1 MDLHILERLGVGG
14 FGFTKKIVERRLEF
28 HKKRFWF
35 WKCGGDLRG
44 KREREMGGKSSC
56 VNVSMVG
63 IKMSFVKH
71 QFEASGLRSE
81 MVEWEE
87 EEGGATRIHCWVP
100 RPPQAERGVWSVSA
114 PEKPA
119 LLLLHEFVAGGTLNW
134 EKQIRSFHKHF
145 HVYVPD
151 LLFFGASTSS
161 RQDRTEI
168 FQAECMV
175 KMLHALEVYNEVKK
189 SPLLLAL
196 TDRQTEGW
204 GW

>member
-1 MDLHILERLGVGG
+1 MR
-14 FGFTKKIVERRLEF
+14 
-28 HKKRFWF
+28 
-35 WKCGGDLRG
+35 
-44 KREREMGGKSSC
+44 REREMGGKSSC

-175 KMLHALEVYNEVKK
+175 KMLHALEVYNEVK
-189 SPLLLAL
+189 SAL
-196 TDRQTEGW
+196 TCFHRQTDRGM
-204 GW
+204 GVVGIPRV

>member
-1 MDLHILERLGVGG
+1 MDLHILERLGLGG
-14 FGFTKKIVERRLEF
+14 LGLQENCWERLGRWCG
-28 HKKRFWF
+28 RFE
-35 WKCGGDLRG
+35 
-44 KREREMGGKSSC
+44 REREMGRKSSC
-56 VNVSMVG
+56 VNVSLVG

-71 QFEASGLRSE
+71 QFEASGMRSE

-87 EEGGATRIHCWVP
+87 ESGGTTRIHCWVP

-134 EKQIRSFHKHF
+134 ENQIRFFRNHF

-175 KMLHALEVYNEVKK
+175 KMLHALEVYNEVK
-189 SPLLLAL
+189 PAAL
-196 TDRQTEGW
+196 SCPHRQTDRQ
-204 GW
+204 

>member
-14 FGFTKKIVERRLEF
+14 LGFTKKIVERRLGF
-28 HKKRFWF
+28 YKNRFWF
-35 WKCGGDLRG
+35 RKCGGDLRR
-44 KREREMGGKSSC
+44 KREMGSGKASC

-87 EEGGATRIHCWVP
+87 EGGATRVHCWVP

-134 EKQIRSFHKHF
+134 EKQIRPFHKHF

-161 RQDRTEI
+161 RHDRTEI

-175 KMLHALEVYNEVKK
+175 KMLHALEVYNEVIK
-189 SPLLLAL
+189 SAL
-196 TDRQTEGW
+196 TYLLSQTHRQTDR
-204 GW
+204 

>member
-1 MDLHILERLGVGG
+1 LEVWG
-14 FGFTKKIVERRLEF
+14 RLEG
-28 HKKRFWF
+28 KK
-35 WKCGGDLRG
+35 
-44 KREREMGGKSSC
+44 REMGGKSSC

-196 TDRQTEGW
+196 TDRQTDREKDGGGRCSKSLGTW
-204 GW
+204 FVKLGGTQ